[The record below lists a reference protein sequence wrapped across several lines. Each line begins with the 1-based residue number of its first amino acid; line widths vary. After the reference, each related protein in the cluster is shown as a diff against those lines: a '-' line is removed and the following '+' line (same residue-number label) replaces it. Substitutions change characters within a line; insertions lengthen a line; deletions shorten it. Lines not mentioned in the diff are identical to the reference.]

1 MGTFRASAVIFVI
14 AIASQGAF
22 AADVAHLT
30 LPPDVLLQLEGKP
43 LPPMSDLLAS
53 GLIPGQVADSKSIVS
68 EMGFI
73 TQWLSHYNMLPGFLD
88 EDVVD
93 EASIGPVCYGNRLTE
108 SENAPYLYR
117 YYWTSQQISTG
128 YYNAYNDA
136 EVCATDYTDLV
147 RYLVTQVKSPIRQ
160 PATLF
165 VGADDGIKVWLN
177 GAEVMRHEEG
187 EYLVD
192 QYRAE
197 VQLEPGWNL
206 VVVKLY
212 YPMIGPSDDPSYET
226 KYWSLRFADAAGEN
240 PLHLAQATD
249 GWCDHDQSYQWV
261 YAGGA
266 ADLPGAQGSQWA
278 SDLRLTNPYHYPLE
292 LTLQYFEEGSVAAAP
307 AKAAPATAVL
317 APPKAVAPDA
327 EQTIVLE
334 PFESRAYRRVLTS
347 LFGVTPPQ
355 KGMIAIRGY
364 YSSDAQYYGAVELR
378 TYNQGGGG
386 TFGTV
391 IPMTYLYGGNSCC
404 SMNLYG
410 LRNGPDSRTNIGMSP
425 RRVFDSEIEFT
436 VTIWDSVTGAF
447 AQKSFVGNGNFQLN
461 DIFAKLGLGDL
472 VTDTAMA
479 YINWNS
485 NSSGAYYRFSA
496 SVVDNKT
503 SDPVD
508 VSPGTYLY
516 PPPLQ

>member
-1 MGTFRASAVIFVI
+1 MRTFRASAVIFVI

-22 AADVAHLT
+22 AADPSHLT

-53 GLIPGQVADSKSIVS
+53 GLIPGRVADTKSVVS
-68 EMGFI
+68 EMGYI

-88 EDVVD
+88 EDVVG
-93 EASIGPVCYGNRLTE
+93 EASIGPICYGNRLTE
-108 SENAPYLYR
+108 SDNAPTMYR
-117 YYWTSQQISTG
+117 YYWTSQQIYTG
-128 YYNAYNDA
+128 YYNAYNDT

-147 RYLVTQVKSPIRQ
+147 RYLVTQVKSPTRQ
-160 PATLF
+160 RATLF

-187 EYLVD
+187 EYSVD

-212 YPMIGPSDDPSYET
+212 YPMIGPSDDPDYQT
-226 KYWSLRFADAAGEN
+226 KYWSLRFADASGEN

-307 AKAAPATAVL
+307 AKAAAATAVH

-334 PFESRAYRRVLTS
+334 PFESRSYRRVLTS

-355 KGMIAIRGY
+355 KGMIAVRGY
-364 YSSDAQYYGAVELR
+364 YYYDAQTYGAIELR

-391 IPMTYLYGGNSCC
+391 IPMTYLYGGTSCC
-404 SMNLYG
+404 SQNLFG
-410 LRNGPDSRTNIGMSP
+410 LRNGPDSRTNIGMAP

-447 AQKSFVGNGNFQLN
+447 AQKSFVGTGNFQLN
-461 DIFAKLGLGDL
+461 DIFGKLGLGDL

-479 YINWNS
+479 YINWSS
-485 NSSGAYYRFSA
+485 NGSGAYYGFFA

-508 VSPGTYLY
+508 VRPGYYVY

>member
-1 MGTFRASAVIFVI
+1 MRTFRASAIILVI
-14 AIASQGAF
+14 ALSNQGAF
-22 AADVAHLT
+22 AVEPITGDIPTEVLSQFEGRT
-30 LPPDVLLQLEGKP
+30 LPPLE
-43 LPPMSDLLAS
+43 DLSAS
-53 GLIPGQVADSKSIVS
+53 GLIPGRVANPKSTVS
-68 EMGFI
+68 EMGYI

-93 EASIGPVCYGNRLTE
+93 EASIGPVCYGNRLTA
-108 SENAPYLYR
+108 SDNAPTMYR
-117 YYWTSQQISTG
+117 YYWTYERMSTG
-128 YYNAYNDA
+128 YYNAFNDN
-136 EVCATDYTDLV
+136 EVCETDYTDLV
-147 RYLVTQVKSPIRQ
+147 RYLLTQVKSPIRQ
-160 PATLF
+160 EARLY
-165 VGADDGIKVWLN
+165 VGADEGIKIWLN
-177 GAEVMRHEEG
+177 GDEVMRHEDG
-187 EYLVD
+187 EYSAD
-192 QYRAE
+192 QYQTQ

-212 YPMIGPSDDPSYET
+212 YPLIGPSDDPDYET
-226 KYWSLRFADAAGEN
+226 KYWSLRFADADGAN

-249 GWCDHDQSYQWV
+249 GWCDHDQTYQWV

-292 LTLQYFEEGSVAAAP
+292 LTLQYFEEGSVRAAP
-307 AKAAPATAVL
+307 AKATTEKSIAATPSAVM
-317 APPKAVAPDA
+317 PDA

-364 YSSDAQYYGAVELR
+364 YYYDAQNYGAAELR

-391 IPMTYLYGGNSCC
+391 IPLTYLYGTSCC
-404 SMNLYG
+404 SQNLHG
-410 LRNGPDSRTNIGMSP
+410 LRNGPDSRTNIGMAP

-461 DIFAKLGLGDL
+461 DVFGKLGIGDV

-479 YINWNS
+479 YINWSS
-485 NSSGAYYRFSA
+485 NGSGAYYRFFA

-508 VSPGTYLY
+508 VGPGYYIY

>member
-1 MGTFRASAVIFVI
+1 MRTFRTPLFVL
-14 AIASQGAF
+14 ALGLACPGAF
-22 AADVAHLT
+22 AAEPAASGVPPEVLRQFEGRT
-30 LPPDVLLQLEGKP
+30 LPPLE
-43 LPPMSDLLAS
+43 DLAAS
-53 GLIPGQVADSKSIVS
+53 GLIPGRVADAKSTVS

-73 TQWLSHYNMLPGFLD
+73 TQWLSHYNMVPGFLD

-93 EASIGPVCYGNRLTE
+93 EASIGPICYGDRLTE
-108 SENAPYLYR
+108 SENAPTMYR
-117 YYWTSQQISTG
+117 YYWTYEQIYTG
-128 YYNAYNDA
+128 YYNAYVDSEA
-136 EVCATDYTDLV
+136 CDTDYTDLV
-147 RYLVTQVKSPIRQ
+147 RYLVTQVKSPMRQ
-160 PATLF
+160 NATLF

-177 GAEVMRHEEG
+177 GAEVMRHEDG
-187 EYLVD
+187 EYSVD
-192 QYRAE
+192 QYRTQ

-212 YPMIGPSDDPSYET
+212 YPLIGPSDDPDYEV
-226 KYWSLRFADAAGEN
+226 KYWSLRFADGGGEN

-249 GWCDHDQSYQWV
+249 GWCDQEESYQWIF
-261 YAGGA
+261 AGGA

-292 LTLQYFEEGSVAAAP
+292 LTLQYFEEGSVNAAP
-307 AKAAPATAVL
+307 ALDAPATTVQA
-317 APPKAVAPDA
+317 APKAVAPDA
-327 EQTIVLE
+327 EQTILLE

-364 YSSDAQYYGAVELR
+364 YYWDAQGNGAVELR

-386 TFGTV
+386 TYGTV
-391 IPMTYLYGGNSCC
+391 IPMTYVYGGYTCC
-404 SMNLYG
+404 SQNLYG
-410 LRNGPDSRTNIGMSP
+410 LRNGPGFRTNIGMAP
-425 RRVFDSEIEFT
+425 RRVLDSEIEFT

-447 AQKSFVGNGNFQLN
+447 AQKSYVGTGSFQLN
-461 DIFAKLGLGDL
+461 DIFGKLGLGDV
-472 VTDTAMA
+472 VTETAMA
-479 YINWNS
+479 YINWSS
-485 NSSGAYYRFSA
+485 NGSGAYYRFFA

-508 VSPGTYLY
+508 VGPGSYMY